1 MSQKVTTTRGGFTVE
16 DITFKQARRQNE
28 IDKELGVEEE
38 TLQEIE
44 EVPVSLTPEQVIDYY
59 EQLISITEETSK
71 KVVFA
76 RTIRWIKELQRVKA
90 ELTLYKLKEQREED
104 ARDTTPNDIE

>member
-1 MSQKVTTTRGGFTVE
+1 MSQKGTTTRGGFTVE
-16 DITFKQARRQNE
+16 DITFKHARRQNE

-44 EVPVSLTPEQVIDYY
+44 VPISLTPEQVIDYY
-59 EQLISITEETSK
+59 EQLISTTEETSK